1 MLRIVA
7 VMLSGIA
14 AGVLLR
20 RRPMRFLSKLIM
32 VLVWALLFLIGVEVG
47 SDPRVIRRLHDL
59 GLEALI
65 LTVGGL
71 TGSMLAAWLLWRSVS
86 NKRSCDEE

>member
-20 RRPMRFLSKLIM
+20 HRSMRFLSKLIM
-32 VLVWALLFLIGVEVG
+32 VLVWTLLFLIGVEVG
-47 SDPRVIRRLHDL
+47 SDPRVIRHLHDL
-59 GLEALI
+59 GLEALL

-71 TGSMLAAWLLWRSVS
+71 TGSMLAAWLLWQSISR
-86 NKRSCDEE
+86 KRPCNEE

>member
-14 AGVLLR
+14 AGVILR
-20 RRPMRFLSKLIM
+20 RRSMRFLSKLIM

-47 SDPRVIRRLHDL
+47 SDPMVIRHLDDL

-71 TGSMLAAWLLWRSVS
+71 SGSMLAAWLLWRSVS
-86 NKRSCDEE
+86 RKRPYDEE